1 MTLLTSLLR
10 GDWLSFLMSVLA
22 YFFIIFLLTPIHES
36 AHAFT
41 AYKLGDDNQKWMGRM
56 SLNPTKHIDAFGV
69 ICFVL
74 FGIGWGKP
82 VSVNQYKFKNPRV
95 GMAITAAAGPI
106 ANIIFA
112 FVAMII
118 ARVAIIFYNPIN
130 ASAAIFPY
138 IIAQVFLMMSSIS
151 LTLAVFNLLPVPPL
165 DGSKIYGFFL
175 PERVMYTMQRYS
187 MFILLAF
194 IFLLRFTIVGDWY
207 SALISG
213 AYNGLYFIVNSIFSL
228 FGA

>member
-95 GMAITAAAGPI
+95 GMAITA
-106 ANIIFA
+106 
-112 FVAMII
+112 
-118 ARVAIIFYNPIN
+118 
-130 ASAAIFPY
+130 SAAIFPY

-194 IFLLRFTIVGDWY
+194 IFLLRITIVGDWY

-213 AYNGLYFIVNSIFSL
+213 AYNGLYFVVNAIFSL
-228 FGA
+228 FGV